1 MNRIIMIKYLS
12 NNKIVFIILLVHILL
27 NSNLYCDSFLKI
39 GSRKTNYER
48 ISPKGRYIVEH
59 YKLCSFMT
67 IITIYDYFSGY
78 VRIYDNN
85 IDKYIY
91 ESPVY
96 YGMDCGTLWFPH
108 EMRPT
113 ILNFCFETQR
123 LELEE

>member
-1 MNRIIMIKYLS
+1 MLKYLS
-12 NNKIVFIILLVHILL
+12 NNKILLLIILIHVFL
-27 NSNLYCDSFLKI
+27 NFELYCDSFLKI
-39 GSRKTNYER
+39 GSRKINYKR
-48 ISPKGRYIVEH
+48 ISPKGRYIVEN

-78 VRIYDNN
+78 VRVYDNK

-96 YGMDCGTLWFPH
+96 YGMDCGTLWFQDDMYPKIH
-108 EMRPT
+108 
-113 ILNFCFETQR
+113 NACFETQR